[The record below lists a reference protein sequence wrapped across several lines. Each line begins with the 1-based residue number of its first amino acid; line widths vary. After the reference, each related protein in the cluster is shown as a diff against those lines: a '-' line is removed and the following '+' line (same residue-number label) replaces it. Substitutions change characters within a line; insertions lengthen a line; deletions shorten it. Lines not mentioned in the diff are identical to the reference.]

1 MTEEDAM
8 EENIQTTATSRA
20 FARELQS
27 MLKEAEN
34 LLRNAGQQI
43 RNEYRAVKDQVA
55 STVTTSLADAKQG
68 YSTVEETVLS
78 RTRNAAQSTNR
89 FVLDHPWQAVA
100 MGVCAGFL
108 AGMIVSRR

>member
-1 MTEEDAM
+1 M

-27 MLKEAEN
+27 MIKEAEN

-43 RNEYRAVKDQVA
+43 RNEYRTVKDQVA

-68 YSTVEETVLS
+68 YSSVEESVLT

-89 FVLDHPWQAVA
+89 FVQDHPWQALA
-100 MGVCAGFL
+100 IGAGAGFI
-108 AGMIVSRR
+108 AGMIVARR

>member
-8 EENIQTTATSRA
+8 DENIQTTATSRA

-55 STVTTSLADAKQG
+55 TTLTTSLADAKQG
-68 YSTVEETVLS
+68 YNTVEESVLT

-89 FVLDHPWQAVA
+89 FVTDHPWQALA
-100 MGVCAGFL
+100 LGACAGFMV
-108 AGMIVSRR
+108 GMIVARR